1 MVLCYISAV
10 LQCLAAELSVYVRLA
25 CSFDT
30 CLLSAG
36 VNPMIT
42 TESIAY
48 TVGEGIA
55 ARCQHLAGK
64 RRQPVDIKYD
74 D

>member
-1 MVLCYISAV
+1 MSHGTALHRDCG
-10 LQCLAAELSVYVRLA
+10 L
-25 CSFDT
+25 FH
-30 CLLSAG
+30 AG

-55 ARCQHLAGK
+55 AKYSTLSGK
-64 RRQPVDIKYD
+64 RQHSVDVKYD

>member
-1 MVLCYISAV
+1 MLI
-10 LQCLAAELSVYVRLA
+10 
-25 CSFDT
+25 DT
-30 CLLSAG
+30 CLPSAG

-55 ARCQHLAGK
+55 AKYQHLAGK

>member
-1 MVLCYISAV
+1 MLPDTRLLC
-10 LQCLAAELSVYVRLA
+10 
-25 CSFDT
+25 
-30 CLLSAG
+30 AG

-48 TVGEGIA
+48 TVGQGIA
-55 ARCQHLAGK
+55 AKYRHLAGK

>member
-1 MVLCYISAV
+1 MLIH
-10 LQCLAAELSVYVRLA
+10 
-25 CSFDT
+25 T
-30 CLLSAG
+30 CLPSAG

-55 ARCQHLAGK
+55 AKYQHLAGK